1 MMKLDLCI
9 CCNIA
14 RQRIDKIW
22 SILHEMVALGISWPE
37 RVYLVPMGQPRIVAF
52 CCEERLLSSPRLKE
66 KEPSGLKSMAIQLE
80 KCLAMLKDIGKFATL
95 NSFGTIQK
103 LTYKFPEE
111 MKRDW
116 VKWSFNVLKKSGK
129 QAKFEELV
137 EFVRHESEK
146 ANFLYGRA
154 LYTTAK
160 SSSLR
165 PSFKKTSVFGTV
177 ANSNVKMKT
186 IVSKKQC
193 SF

>member
-1 MMKLDLCI
+1 
-9 CCNIA
+9 
-14 RQRIDKIW
+14 
-22 SILHEMVALGISWPE
+22 MVTLGISWPE
-37 RVYLVPMGQPRIVAF
+37 SLFSAYGQPHIVAF

-66 KEPSGLKSMAIQLE
+66 KEPSALKSMAIQME
-80 KCLAMLKDIGKFATL
+80 KCLAMLRDIGEFATL

-103 LTYKFPEE
+103 LTDKFPEE

-137 EFVRHESEK
+137 EFVRHESEE
-146 ANFLYGRA
+146 ANSLYGRA
-154 LYTTAK
+154 LYATAK

-165 PSFKKTSVFGTV
+165 TSFKKTSVFGTV
-177 ANSNVKMKT
+177 ASSNVKMKT

-193 SF
+193 LFCEKSSFREMRRFSAIREVSESGVSP